1 MSLQLFQP
9 TSGGSAS
16 RYQYVGYDTRSGF
29 GSTNLNI
36 PNFTNTT
43 FSTTVGSALLT
54 AVGSNATLGSSF
66 TALATCKVTMVY
78 IFSHSGTGEGGGISL
93 NGTGT
98 VLTGVGGFAAAGVAV
113 RRAYSASSAAL
124 LVMTTCTAVVIMAPG
139 DILRP
144 NSNNPANLGTASQWS
159 VSVLAEEI

>member
-1 MSLQLFQP
+1 
-9 TSGGSAS
+9 
-16 RYQYVGYDTRSGF
+16 
-29 GSTNLNI
+29 
-36 PNFTNTT
+36 
-43 FSTTVGSALLT
+43 
-54 AVGSNATLGSSF
+54 
-66 TALATCKVTMVY
+66 MVY